1 MLPAIRRSG
10 VTHSRSLSPTDGAAI
25 YSYLGFSL
33 KKKCC
38 LLIGASAISAR
49 FLHLSI
55 SDHKKTLILNRFQK
69 GILWPAKQST
79 LKSFSP
85 PCFMRLTVGLVLAI
99 KLLALRSNHIVVV
112 CVVVGPI
119 HEWRLKTCQR
129 CLFYWIEHF
138 VRSCS
143 KIRLDKRLKCRL
155 DFLWFDK
162 VIR

>member
-33 KKKCC
+33 KKSVAY
-38 LLIGASAISAR
+38 LLGQAQFPLVSYTYR
-49 FLHLSI
+49 FQI
-55 SDHKKTLILNRFQK
+55 IKNLILNRFQK

-79 LKSFSP
+79 LKSFSS

-99 KLLALRSNHIVVV
+99 KLLALSSNHIVVV

-129 CLFYWIEHF
+129 CLFY
-138 VRSCS
+138 
-143 KIRLDKRLKCRL
+143 
-155 DFLWFDK
+155 
-162 VIR
+162 